1 MPFGL
6 KNAGAMYQRLV
17 DKLIEPLIG
26 CTMEMYM
33 DDIIVK
39 SMLDT
44 EHDQDLQKTFD
55 ILRTFTMK
63 LNLKKCV
70 FGVRLGKLRGFMISS
85 GVIAQP

>member
-44 EHDQDLQKTFD
+44 EHDQICGRRSIFFD
-55 ILRTFTMK
+55 RI
-63 LNLKKCV
+63 V
-70 FGVRLGKLRGFMISS
+70 
-85 GVIAQP
+85 